1 MRRSDAPIRVK
12 IRVKQKKCPSP
23 LLDCPEEAKVL
34 ADGQGPDASALKAQQ
49 DALKKKQTDLR
60 KEKAILAI
68 KRAQQRLQKV
78 SETRKL
84 SSGQVQNEKNKR
96 IPLEDCASRFP
107 ETSHPVSRS

>member
-1 MRRSDAPIRVK
+1 MRRSDAPIRVR

-34 ADGQGPDASALKAQQ
+34 ADGQGQDASALKSQQ
-49 DALKKKQTDLR
+49 DALKKKQADLR

-78 SETRKL
+78 SENRKVSL
-84 SSGQVQNEKNKR
+84 PEKENAQKQGHR
-96 IPLEDCASRFP
+96 P
-107 ETSHPVSRS
+107 

>member
-12 IRVKQKKCPSP
+12 IRVKQKKCPPP

-34 ADGQGPDASALKAQQ
+34 SDGQDQLATALKAQQ
-49 DALKKKQTDLR
+49 DALKKKQSDLR

-84 SSGQVQNEKNKR
+84 TSGQVQNAKKQ
-96 IPLEDCASRFP
+96 EDTP
-107 ETSHPVSRS
+107 